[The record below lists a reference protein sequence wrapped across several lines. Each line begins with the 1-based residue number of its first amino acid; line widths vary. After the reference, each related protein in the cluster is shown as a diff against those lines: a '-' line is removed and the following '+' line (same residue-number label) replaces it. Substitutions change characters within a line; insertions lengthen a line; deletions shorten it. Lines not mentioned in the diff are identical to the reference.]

1 MLDDPALKPS
11 DVVKEGDTIKVYV
24 VGVNDAE
31 GKVVLSRK
39 KLVAME
45 SWNKIKEAYRIRRD
59 FGRKDYKGC

>member
-1 MLDDPALKPS
+1 MLK
-11 DVVKEGDTIKVYV
+11 
-24 VGVNDAE
+24 

-45 SWNKIKEAYRIRRD
+45 SWNKIKEAYESGET

>member
-1 MLDDPALKPS
+1 MQWFIIKKDDDPALKPS

-39 KLVAME
+39 KLVA
-45 SWNKIKEAYRIRRD
+45 
-59 FGRKDYKGC
+59 